1 MCDEISS
8 SRCLV
13 PSVWKSST
21 DWATFP
27 WMFQENFVC
36 MKTHMNSWAEVWIA
50 WLQALASNM
59 WSTSAQKWRPGL
71 CCRRGMLSL
80 CKFAW
85 VIWFLSPVSFEPTLI
100 HLWTALLVQSKPLLW
115 FEANAARTGQYGCSF
130 FAEPTIWSCSREG
143 KKGFPRALLLSA
155 FTSLPPSLPPSSI
168 LWHTTGEF
176 SLNHMSFYSD
186 WLFCVFLS
194 LVVFCWAIVDVL
206 HCWYESKYGFVCHTI
221 VAMFPWLQDCSWFCC
236 WVGLQGSSRRKPE
249 EDPIFLSDSHKRN
262 TRHSHS

>member
-1 MCDEISS
+1 MVVSFRFRRIWLTAGWADVSTPYVSYHRLNQSPTLPSWFYHEMNNCLIFFVMQTFCMCDEISS

-13 PSVWKSST
+13 PSVWKSLAV
-21 DWATFP
+21 WATFP

-71 CCRRGMLSL
+71 CCWRGMLSL

-100 HLWTALLVQSKPLLW
+100 HPWTALLMQSKPLLW

-130 FAEPTIWSCSREG
+130 FAEPTIWSCSREK
-143 KKGFPRALLLSA
+143 KKGFPELCCSLHLHL
-155 FTSLPPSLPPSSI
+155 SLPPSLLHSVTHHWRILTKPHELLFRLSS
-168 LWHTTGEF
+168 L
-176 SLNHMSFYSD
+176 
-186 WLFCVFLS
+186 CLS
-194 LVVFCWAIVDVL
+194 LSCCFLLSYSW
-206 HCWYESKYGFVCHTI
+206 
-221 VAMFPWLQDCSWFCC
+221 CSSLLV
-236 WVGLQGSSRRKPE
+236 WV
-249 EDPIFLSDSHKRN
+249 
-262 TRHSHS
+262 